1 MSKTITFRGKLDA
14 GLQEKLKLATN
25 NGKTGYQVK
34 KFQVIPV
41 LPGTISTEAV
51 LKIYTKDQTGSIDA
65 RIDFS
70 EGDLLAA
77 VYFEE
82 NSSAS
87 YVGFFENIIFDSEIA
102 NQDVYVT
109 YQTGDG
115 TTNQMSYYIELETVA
130 LTDTQSTQ
138 LTLKNLRSIASR

>member
-1 MSKTITFRGKLDA
+1 MSKIITFRGKLDA
-14 GLQEKLKLATN
+14 GTQEKLNCFTN
-25 NGKTGYQVK
+25 KGKTGYKVK

-41 LPGTISTEAV
+41 IPGTISTEAI
-51 LKIYTKDQTGSIDA
+51 LKIYTKDQSSSIDA
-65 RIDFS
+65 RIDFT

-87 YVGFFENIIFDSEIA
+87 YIGFFQNIIFDGEIA
-102 NQDVYVT
+102 NQDLYVT

-115 TTNQMSYYIELETVA
+115 TTNQMSYYIELETVT
-130 LTDTQSTQ
+130 LTDIQSTQ
-138 LTLKNLRSIASR
+138 LTLKNLRTIASR